1 MILFTNIS
9 NENKPKHMFLYKL
22 PSAYEGRVVKR
33 PSKTSKTPYVADI
46 ILKDDDT
53 NTEYMAHTA
62 SLGCCGLVEKG
73 ETIIMKDA
81 PNSKSVCKYRVM
93 MAKTVERGVENIIG
107 VDPKIAEDMV
117 EMALNK
123 NYLSTLKDVKN
134 YKREQTIVN
143 SRFDYFGTDANGT
156 PFIMEV
162 KNAPLADYVDCYA
175 KEKKGLDFSDK
186 DINSKIAYFP
196 DGYRK
201 KHKDTVSPRAL
212 KHITGL
218 TEIAKQARGRVRTIM
233 CYVIQRRDVSSFQ
246 ASNVDPIYKAA
257 FTEAVKNGVEVITM
271 QVGWDADGTANF
283 IRDDLPIN
291 H

>member
-1 MILFTNIS
+1 
-9 NENKPKHMFLYKL
+9 MFLYKL
-22 PSAYEGRVVKR
+22 PSTHEAYVVKR

-73 ETIIMKDA
+73 ESIIMKDA
-81 PNSKSVCKYRVM
+81 PNPKSVCKYRVM
-93 MAKTVERGVENIIG
+93 MAKTIERGVVNIIG

-123 NYLSTLKDVKN
+123 NYFTSLRNIKKYTRE
-134 YKREQTIVN
+134 YKILN

-162 KNAPLADYVDCYA
+162 KNVPLADYVDCYE
-175 KEKKGLDFSDK
+175 KEKKGMDFSDK

-196 DGYRK
+196 DG
-201 KHKDTVSPRAL
+201 
-212 KHITGL
+212 
-218 TEIAKQARGRVRTIM
+218 
-233 CYVIQRRDVSSFQ
+233 
-246 ASNVDPIYKAA
+246 
-257 FTEAVKNGVEVITM
+257 
-271 QVGWDADGTANF
+271 
-283 IRDDLPIN
+283 
-291 H
+291 

>member
-1 MILFTNIS
+1 
-9 NENKPKHMFLYKL
+9 MFLYKL
-22 PSAYEGRVVKR
+22 PSAYEAHVVKR

-46 ILKDDDT
+46 ILNGDDT

-62 SLGCCGLVEKG
+62 SLGCGGLIEKG
-73 ETIIMKDA
+73 ETVIMKDA
-81 PNSKSVCKYRVM
+81 PNPKSICKYRVM
-93 MAKTVERGVENIIG
+93 IAKTIERGIGNIIG

-123 NYLSTLKDVKN
+123 NYLSTLKDIKN
-134 YKREQTIVN
+134 YKREHTIN
-143 SRFDYFGTDANGT
+143 ESRFDYFGTDANNI

-162 KNAPLADYVDCYA
+162 KNVPLADYVDCYE
-175 KEKKGLDFSDK
+175 KEKKGMDFSDK

-201 KHKDTVSPRAL
+201 KQKDTVSPRAL
-212 KHITGL
+212 KHITEL
-218 TEIAKQARGRVRTIM
+218 TQIAKEAKGRIRTIM

-291 H
+291 N

>member
-1 MILFTNIS
+1 
-9 NENKPKHMFLYKL
+9 MFLYKL
-22 PSAYEGRVVKR
+22 PSAYEARVLKR
-33 PSKTSKTPYVADI
+33 PSKISKTPYVADI

-62 SLGCCGLVEKG
+62 SLGCCGLIEKG

-81 PNSKSVCKYRVM
+81 PNPKSICKYRVM
-93 MAKTVERGVENIIG
+93 IAKTVERGIGNIIG

-123 NYLSTLKDVKN
+123 NYLSTLKDIKN
-134 YKREQTIVN
+134 YKREHTIN
-143 SRFDYFGTDANGT
+143 ESRFDYLGTDTNGI

-162 KNAPLADYVDCYA
+162 KNVPLADYVDCYE
-175 KEKKGLDFSDK
+175 KEKKGMDFSDR

-201 KHKDTVSPRAL
+201 KQNDTVSPRAL
-212 KHITGL
+212 KHITDL
-218 TEIAKQARGRVRTIM
+218 TNIAKEANGRVRTIM
-233 CYVIQRRDVSSFQ
+233 CYVIQRHDVSSFQ

-257 FTEAVKNGVEVITM
+257 FSEALKNGVEIITM
-271 QVGWDADGTANF
+271 QVGWGEDGTATF

-291 H
+291 Y